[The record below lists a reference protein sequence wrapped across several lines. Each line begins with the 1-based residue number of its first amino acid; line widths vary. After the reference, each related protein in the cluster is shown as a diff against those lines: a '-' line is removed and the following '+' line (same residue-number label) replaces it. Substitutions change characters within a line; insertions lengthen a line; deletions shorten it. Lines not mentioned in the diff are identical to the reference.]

1 MRHLSHTL
9 LVLVALLLCSRA
21 QAENCRAPFA
31 VGLQIISTGKRDAAV
46 WYPATGAEAPYAYS
60 KELTG
65 SVAKDA
71 PPAQCRQFPVVLF
84 SHGLGGCGFQTVF
97 MTEQLARAGYIVV
110 APDHADA
117 LCSVRGG
124 LRNGAQGSE
133 QSLILPETWTDAT
146 ERDRRDD
153 LVQALYWLQTAS
165 PWRTVMDG
173 QRIGGIGH
181 SLGGYILAGM
191 AGAWSS
197 WKYQELQSAVLLS
210 PYIQPFLKHRLI
222 EKISIPLMYQ
232 GAQFD
237 VGITPFVNGKNG
249 AFSMGSMPKYYV
261 ELKGG
266 SHFEW
271 TNLVCL
277 GTKTVQDCLKTRPNA
292 RLMTIYVGAFFE
304 ATLKLQPSGIDRLT
318 GSGLSRWEKR

>member
-1 MRHLSHTL
+1 MMPFAL
-9 LVLVALLLCSRA
+9 LVLLALLMVSDA

-31 VGLQIISTGKRDAAV
+31 VGLQIVSTGTRDAAV
-46 WYPATGAEAPYAYS
+46 WYPTTGAEEPYAYS
-60 KELTG
+60 KELAG

-71 PPAQCRQFPVVLF
+71 PPAQCQQFPVVLF

-117 LCSVRGG
+117 VCSVRGG
-124 LRNGAQGSE
+124 MRRGAQGSE
-133 QSLILPETWTDAT
+133 QSLILPETWTEAT

-153 LVQALYWLQTAS
+153 LVQVLDWLQAAS
-165 PWRTVMDG
+165 PWRTVIDG
-173 QRIGGIGH
+173 QKISGIGH
-181 SLGGYILAGM
+181 SLGGYTLAGM
-191 AGAWSS
+191 AGAWRS
-197 WKYQELQSAVLLS
+197 WKYQKLQSAVLLS
-210 PYIQPFLKHRLI
+210 PYIQPFLKQRLI
-222 EKISIPLMYQ
+222 EKINIPLMYQ
-232 GAQFD
+232 GAQLD
-237 VGITPFVNGKNG
+237 VGITPFVNGKDG
-249 AFSMGSMPKYYV
+249 AFSMGSMKKYYV

-292 RLMTIYVGAFFE
+292 RLMTIYAAAFLN
-304 ATLKLQPSGIDRLT
+304 ATLNGQTDGLEKLRGF
-318 GSGLSRWEKR
+318 GLARWGKR